1 MNMLGN
7 NILIENGN
15 FNVIGDVYW
24 GNAGG
29 YKGPSLITDITALDS
44 GIYFAV
50 DKVRGHIFGYDTQG
64 NMLLRLAEMEIWM
77 DTFNCRVQ

>member
-1 MNMLGN
+1 MATSMSLVM
-7 NILIENGN
+7 
-15 FNVIGDVYW
+15 FIGEMPV
-24 GNAGG
+24 G

-64 NMLLRLAEMEIWM
+64 NMLFAFGGNGNM
-77 DTFNCRVQ
+77 DGYFKLPSAIDHMGK

>member
-1 MNMLGN
+1 MQCTTNVSEQGVDSGEDEPIRRMNMLGN

-29 YKGPSLITDITALDS
+29 YKG
-44 GIYFAV
+44 
-50 DKVRGHIFGYDTQG
+50 
-64 NMLLRLAEMEIWM
+64 RL
-77 DTFNCRVQ
+77 